1 MKPFDEKLQWTHY
14 ITKPIKAAS
23 PIGLT
28 RLQTL
33 MKVITLRRTKSQ
45 MVNGQPL
52 LDLPT
57 RTDHP
62 RLLELSLNER
72 QIYQRMESRANQTV
86 DAIVHDNKI
95 MKSYAHI
102 LQAILKLRQICVH
115 YALVKSTG
123 DDDLDSTEFNFDKAS
138 EILSLLRESGN
149 DQCSS
154 CFNSST
160 QLPIVA
166 RCEHIFCPDCVKK
179 LNPVAYMLIQS
190 SNANV
195 SVNPGLR
202 IDFCCP
208 QCSSTLRPV
217 DLIQIQDDA
226 NSQDRGADRS
236 RPLNLLTDEAGQLI
250 HSTKV
255 KALMDDLIQ
264 ANENTE
270 SLDPVKSVVFSQW
283 TSMLDLIEGGLKENK
298 LAFTRLDG
306 TMTRNDRT
314 QALTR
319 FKEQPE
325 VTVILI
331 SLKAGGVGLNLTS
344 AQRVYLMDPHWYV
357 C

>member
-1 MKPFDEKLQWTHY
+1 MRPFDEKLQWTHY

-45 MVNGQPL
+45 MVDGQPL
-52 LDLPT
+52 LELPA

-95 MKSYAHI
+95 MRSYAHI

-115 YALVKSTG
+115 YALVKSTT
-123 DDDLDSTEFNFDKAS
+123 DDLDSTEFNFDKAS

-160 QLPIVA
+160 PVPIVA

-179 LNPVAYMLIQS
+179 LNQVAYILIQS
-190 SNANV
+190 HNVNV
-195 SVNPGLR
+195 SVNPELR
-202 IDFCCP
+202 TDFCCP

-226 NSQDRGADRS
+226 SGQERGTDRS
-236 RPLNLLTDEAGQLI
+236 RPMQLLTDEAGQLI

-255 KALMDDLIQ
+255 KALMDDLLMASERSQ
-264 ANENTE
+264 PP
-270 SLDPVKSVVFSQW
+270 SDPVKSVVFSQW
-283 TSMLDLIEGGLKENK
+283 TGMLDLIEVC
-298 LAFTRLDG
+298 D
-306 TMTRNDRT
+306 
-314 QALTR
+314 
-319 FKEQPE
+319 PE
-325 VTVILI
+325 KV
-331 SLKAGGVGLNLTS
+331 
-344 AQRVYLMDPHWYV
+344 
-357 C
+357 